1 MMPAPISKTQYD
13 KVASD
18 YASIEGLPGEVV
30 ATKLI
35 RNTVA
40 NNLRNLKVL
49 DLACGTGTYARMLLD
64 MGVAKHVVGVD
75 VSSEMVRVGQAM
87 EANRPDGSQRITFHI
102 ADCTAPLDHLGL
114 VPDSFDLVMG
124 NWLFNYAANRAE
136 LAGMWHNVAT
146 YLKPGGKFIGVQGNM
161 HVEDPLRWDS
171 KYGIKYG
178 IKCTAAWELEN
189 GLKLHLEASSE
200 PKVEFD
206 VYALQPRLYED
217 VPVELGMREV
227 TYREPLLQDLP
238 AGAGEN
244 MEFWKDF
251 LEIPYCIL
259 GTALKL
265 E

>member
-1 MMPAPISKTQYD
+1 MTPLPICKTQYD
-13 KVASD
+13 DFASH
-18 YASIEGLPGEVV
+18 YASIESLPGEMA
-30 ATKLI
+30 ATKLL

-40 NNLRNLKVL
+40 KGPSDLKVL

-87 EANRPDGSQRITFHI
+87 EANRPDSSPRITFYV
-102 ADCTAPLDHLGL
+102 ADCTEPLDHLGL
-114 VPDSFDLVMG
+114 AMESFDLVMG

-146 YLKPGGKFIGVQGNM
+146 YLKPGGKYIGLQGNM
-161 HVEDPLRWDS
+161 YVEDHLRWDA
-171 KYGIKYG
+171 KYGL
-178 IKCTAAWELEN
+178 KCTVSGEFEN
-189 GLKLHLEASSE
+189 GLKFHIEASTE

-206 VYALQPRLYED
+206 VYALQPRLYEE

-227 TYREPLLQDLP
+227 TYREPSLQDLP
-238 AGAGEN
+238 DVAGAN

-251 LEIPYCIL
+251 LESPYCVV
-259 GTALKL
+259 GTALKS

>member
-1 MMPAPISKTQYD
+1 MTPLPICKTQYD
-13 KVASD
+13 DFASH
-18 YASIEGLPGEVV
+18 YASIESLPGEMA
-30 ATKLI
+30 ATKLL

-40 NNLRNLKVL
+40 KGPRDLKVL

-87 EANRPDGSQRITFHI
+87 EANRPDSSPRITFHV
-102 ADCTAPLDHLGL
+102 ADCTEPLDHLGL
-114 VPDSFDLVMG
+114 AMESFDLVMG

-146 YLKPGGKFIGVQGNM
+146 YLKPGGKYIGLQGNM
-161 HVEDPLRWDS
+161 YIEDHLRWDA
-171 KYGIKYG
+171 KYGL
-178 IKCTAAWELEN
+178 KCTVSGEFEN
-189 GLKLHLEASSE
+189 GLKFHIEASTE

-206 VYALQPRLYED
+206 VYALKPRLYEE

-227 TYREPLLQDLP
+227 TYREPSLQDLP
-238 AGAGEN
+238 DVAGAN

-251 LEIPYCIL
+251 LESPYCVV
-259 GTALKL
+259 GTALKP

>member
-1 MMPAPISKTQYD
+1 MTPLPICKTQYD
-13 KVASD
+13 DFASH
-18 YASIEGLPGEVV
+18 YASIESLPGEMA
-30 ATKLI
+30 ATKLL

-40 NNLRNLKVL
+40 KGPHDLKVL

-87 EANRPDGSQRITFHI
+87 EANRPDSSPRITFYV
-102 ADCTAPLDHLGL
+102 ADCTEPLDHLGL
-114 VPDSFDLVMG
+114 AMESFDRVMG

-146 YLKPGGKFIGVQGNM
+146 YLKPGGKYIGLQGNM
-161 HVEDPLRWDS
+161 YVEDHLRWDA
-171 KYGIKYG
+171 KYGL
-178 IKCTAAWELEN
+178 KCTVSGEFEN
-189 GLKLHLEASSE
+189 GLKFHIEASTE

-206 VYALQPRLYED
+206 VYALKPRLYEE

-227 TYREPLLQDLP
+227 TYREPSLQDLP
-238 AGAGEN
+238 DVAGEN

-251 LEIPYCIL
+251 LESPYCVV
-259 GTALKL
+259 GTALKS